1 MRLLLLLVLLVLFQA
16 KAIHIGATLETR
28 CLVHALLFDKLIAR
42 VGAEGSPGVISDTHS
57 GQAITW
63 PAAGTSFAAAH
74 TGPLATVIN
83 NTLVSTSSASSR
95 PQSSQAV
102 VAAPSAAS
110 SCHNHTNVQ
119 QPGPSRQ
126 GWLAGLSVPAV
137 VMLVWTVAGRALQ
150 TAVAIV
156 VFMKDLAVQLLMLR
170 AVTAATQGIKA
181 AGVAAAAAVEA
192 DPKTPSSPWLL
203 ATQLPKQKQ
212 QWQQHIRPFATSA
225 PAASGSLGLPSVHPI
240 AGSLPQHNQAQAKQQ
255 QQQQE
260 HRSRGAQQPPQ
271 QQQLCSSQNGPLQQG
286 PSGSS
291 CAAEQCIQQ
300 GHAAGPLRL
309 MSSSGAKSY
318 KAGSSSL
325 LYGLWA
331 PEEALPAF
339 AG

>member
-1 MRLLLLLVLLVLFQA
+1 MHLLLVLAVLFQA

-28 CLVHALLFDKLIAR
+28 CFVHSLLFDKLIAR
-42 VGAEGSPGVISDTHS
+42 VGAEGSPGVIPDTHS

-63 PAAGTSFAAAH
+63 PAAGSNFAAAH
-74 TGPLATVIN
+74 SGPLATVIN

-110 SCHNHTNVQ
+110 SCNNHTNVQ
-119 QPGPSRQ
+119 QPGPSHQ

-150 TAVAIV
+150 TAVVVV

-170 AVTAATQGIKA
+170 AVTTATQGIKA
-181 AGVAAAAAVEA
+181 AGAAAAAAVEA
-192 DPKTPSSPWLL
+192 DPKTPRSPWLL

-212 QWQQHIRPFATSA
+212 QRPQHIRPLATSA

-240 AGSLPQHNQAQAKQQ
+240 AGSLPQHNQARAKQQ
-255 QQQQE
+255 QQQEQE
-260 HRSRGAQQPPQ
+260 HRSRGAQQQPPQ
-271 QQQLCSSQNGPLQQG
+271 QQLCCSQNGPLQQR
-286 PSGSS
+286 PSSSS
-291 CAAEQCIQQ
+291 CADEQCIQQ

-309 MSSSGAKSY
+309 ISSSGAKSY